1 MRRDE
6 EKQEQIWQISCRYVQ
21 SYLSPDVV
29 AAFGPAETSGL
40 GRGLQSAKQHR
51 SLPDILSEDYSTMS
65 TSLLVP
71 SLESYNDPTSPNCK
85 SPASLGSGVQI
96 MEVDG
101 VSE

>member
-6 EKQEQIWQISCRYVQ
+6 EKQEQIWQISCRYLQ
-21 SYLSPDVV
+21 TYLSPDIV
-29 AAFGPAETSGL
+29 AAFGPAETSG
-40 GRGLQSAKQHR
+40 RGLQAAKQHR
-51 SLPDILSEDYSTMS
+51 SLPDILSEDYRAMS
-65 TSLLVP
+65 SSLLVP

-85 SPASLGSGVQI
+85 SPASLGSDVQI